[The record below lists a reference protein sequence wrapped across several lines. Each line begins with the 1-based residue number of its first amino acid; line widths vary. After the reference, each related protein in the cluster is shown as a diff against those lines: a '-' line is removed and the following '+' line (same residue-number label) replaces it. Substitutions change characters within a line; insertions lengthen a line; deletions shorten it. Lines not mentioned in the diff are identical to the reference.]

1 MKISDLLKVEGIKLN
16 GQAASKMDAIDQL
29 VALQDASGNISD
41 VAKYKEAIL
50 AREEESTTAMGE
62 GIAIP
67 HAKTDVVKRP
77 GLAAMTVPGG
87 VDYDAPDGEPSDL
100 LFMIAAPNTKDNV
113 HLEVLSRL
121 ATLLMD
127 EDFTANLRKA
137 QTPEEFLQVIDKA
150 ETARIA
156 EEGEKA
162 IAAQAATDAG
172 NYPDLLAITA
182 CPTGIAHT
190 YMAAEALE
198 KKAAEMG
205 LKLKAETQG

>member
-1 MKISDLLKVEGIKLN
+1 MKISDLLKVEGIKL
-16 GQAASKMDAIDQL
+16 GGSATDKMDAIDQL
-29 VALQDASGNISD
+29 VALQKASGNIYD
-41 VAKYKEAIL
+41 AARYKTAIL

-62 GIAIP
+62 GIPIP
-67 HAKTDVVKRP
+67 HAKTDAVKHP
-77 GLAAMTVPGG
+77 GLAAMTIPGG

-100 LFMIAAPNTKDNV
+100 FFMIAAPNTKDNV

-127 EDFTANLRKA
+127 EDFTENLRKA
-137 QTPEEFLQVIDKA
+137 KTPEEFIGVIDRA
-150 ETARIA
+150 EADRVA

-162 IAAQAATDAG
+162 IAAQAATEAG
-172 NYPDLLAITA
+172 NFPDLLAITA

-198 KKAAEMG
+198 KQAAAM
-205 LKLKAETQG
+205 